1 VNRALVQDFLELGN
15 SINEFKQ
22 DYDAQLQNAQNNQV
36 QLQIQFNQVVEE
48 KGLKVISEKS
58 LIYF

>member
-1 VNRALVQDFLELGN
+1 MNRALVQDFLELGN

-48 KGLKVISEKS
+48 KGLKVISEKNP
-58 LIYF
+58 